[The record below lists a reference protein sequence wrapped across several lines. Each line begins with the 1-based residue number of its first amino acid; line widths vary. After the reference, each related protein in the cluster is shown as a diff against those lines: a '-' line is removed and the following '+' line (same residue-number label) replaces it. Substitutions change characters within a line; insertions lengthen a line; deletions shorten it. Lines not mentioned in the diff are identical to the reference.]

1 MSDYPAS
8 GPYGPTNKRSHH
20 RERRFLEMTVAGAVV
35 ACVAA
40 AVLIAAVR
48 FRPPQFTVCHHESG
62 FTACVTAP
70 QPPAVPV
77 SSQSIWRKL

>member
-1 MSDYPAS
+1 MSDYLQS

-70 QPPAVPV
+70 QPPAVPAHP
-77 SSQSIWRKL
+77 QARGTKT